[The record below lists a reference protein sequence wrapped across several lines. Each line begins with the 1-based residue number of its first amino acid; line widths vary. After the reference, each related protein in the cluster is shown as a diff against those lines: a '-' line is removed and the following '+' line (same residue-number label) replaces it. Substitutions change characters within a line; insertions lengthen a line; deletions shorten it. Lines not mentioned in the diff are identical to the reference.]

1 MRYMAAFVILASL
14 VLPAKSATA
23 NVLSPADYENFHN
36 LDLKMLTIGDD
47 LYALITNRPAAQAP
61 DCLMQLAFKFD
72 AVQADL
78 PAVVAPASRFAN
90 SSATGARRSRASPVC
105 PDCAIAVPCS
115 SPRVAPTSLPC
126 AVQCGS

>member
-23 NVLSPADYENFHN
+23 NVLSPVDYENFHN

-47 LYALITNRPAAQAP
+47 LYALITNRPAAQTP

-78 PAVVAPASRFAN
+78 HSVGTLVALAAN
-90 SSATGARRSRASPVC
+90 MADNA
-105 PDCAIAVPCS
+105 DEL
-115 SPRVAPTSLPC
+115 RVIQYLNLSLIHI
-126 AVQCGS
+126 